1 MMISNS
7 DAEVYEKHAD
17 ELIRFAT
24 ILAGPFE
31 AEDVVANAVVNVFA
45 SPSWQ
50 HARNQR
56 AYLYRSVMREAAM
69 LARGAHRRTARE
81 QRVGAWAQDAP
92 QVSLRPEVIDAM
104 RSLSVRQRAVVF
116 MTFWL
121 DAPADE
127 IALLLS
133 VSSRTVQRDLATSY
147 EKMGSYLD
155 E

>member
-1 MMISNS
+1 MISYS

-24 ILAGPFE
+24 MVAGPFE
-31 AEDVVANAVVNVFA
+31 AEDVVANAMVRVFA
-45 SPSWQ
+45 SAGWQ
-50 HARNQR
+50 HALNQR

-69 LARGAHRRTARE
+69 LARGARRRTTRE
-81 QRVGAWAQDAP
+81 QRVGAWAQDASET
-92 QVSLRPEVIDAM
+92 SLRSEVIDAI

-121 DAPADE
+121 DAPVDE
-127 IALLLS
+127 IAHLLS
-133 VSSRTVQRDLATSY
+133 VSARTVQRDLAISY